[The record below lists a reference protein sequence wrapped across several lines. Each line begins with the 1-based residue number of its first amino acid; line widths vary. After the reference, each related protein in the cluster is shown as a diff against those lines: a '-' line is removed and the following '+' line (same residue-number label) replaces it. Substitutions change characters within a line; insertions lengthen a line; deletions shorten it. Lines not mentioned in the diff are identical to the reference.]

1 MPLRPRDS
9 PQGTEGQ
16 GLRVHRSRPSH
27 VRFISPLLTSAI
39 LHTDAALSPC
49 SYSIADLAFHGWLR
63 IIQMAKMSLD
73 DYPTLK
79 AYAAKLEALP
89 YVKAGSDKLGE
100 AIANHKSKQ

>member
-1 MPLRPRDS
+1 
-9 PQGTEGQ
+9 
-16 GLRVHRSRPSH
+16 
-27 VRFISPLLTSAI
+27 
-39 LHTDAALSPC
+39 
-49 SYSIADLAFHGWLR
+49 
-63 IIQMAKMSLD
+63 MAKMSLD